1 MVAFGLAPSLVMYVW
16 SLSNMGKLGWLAAFV
31 YTAGAALR
39 LARSILRGGHEIDAV
54 FFRGDGVYNALR
66 GRASETSTPNLADD
80 WAALAGDA
88 GIALLL
94 CSSAAS
100 RRLDNAPGD
109 GFITAGL
116 ADVLERMAACDRVLS
131 L

>member
-1 MVAFGLAPSLVMYVW
+1 VKVLVIVNDSPW
-16 SLSNMGKLGWLAAFV
+16 
-31 YTAGAALR
+31 GATLPATALR
-39 LARSILRGGHEIDAV
+39 LARSILRGGHEIEAV

-80 WAALAGDA
+80 WTALAGDA